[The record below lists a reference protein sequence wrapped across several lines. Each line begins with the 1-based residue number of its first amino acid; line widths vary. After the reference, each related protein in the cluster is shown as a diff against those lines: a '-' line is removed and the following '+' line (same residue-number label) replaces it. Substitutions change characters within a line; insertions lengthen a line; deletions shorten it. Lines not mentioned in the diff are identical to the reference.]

1 MKMPMALL
9 LVSLLVPAATAVAR
23 EDYPA
28 PVPVERLNPSAS
40 TIAILAQIKADGVDA
55 ALHHDLPLSLP
66 QLSGRLRQFQMRLA
80 ELQKQIQK
88 DIELVEHFLPNRI
101 E

>member
-1 MKMPMALL
+1 
-9 LVSLLVPAATAVAR
+9 V
-23 EDYPA
+23 
-28 PVPVERLNPSAS
+28 NPSAS

-88 DIELVEHFLPNRI
+88 DIEMVEHFLPNQTD
-101 E
+101 